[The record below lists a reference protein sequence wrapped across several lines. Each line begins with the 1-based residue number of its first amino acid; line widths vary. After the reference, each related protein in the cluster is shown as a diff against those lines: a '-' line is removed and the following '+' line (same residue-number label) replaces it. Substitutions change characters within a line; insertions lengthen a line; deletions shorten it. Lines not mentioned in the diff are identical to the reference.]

1 MNPRLQCA
9 DAEGRGTIGFLR
21 LWGSKTTVPL
31 RADAILF
38 DKAGKPSTALSVA
51 WRGAFAR
58 DLSGEQLLIR
68 GLPTLA
74 FLNEARAVD
83 L

>member
-1 MNPRLQCA
+1 M
-9 DAEGRGTIGFLR
+9 GFLR
-21 LWGSKTTVPL
+21 LWASKTTIPL
-31 RADAILF
+31 RGDAILF
-38 DKAGKPSTALSVA
+38 TKAGKASQALSGA
-51 WRGAFAR
+51 WRGAFSR
-58 DLSGEQLLIR
+58 ELSDDQLLIR